1 MKHVIQLV
9 SRDGTD
15 NKLIRIAKRSYEL
28 KTPYCY
34 RGGKTAGGKNF
45 IDPSGGPMMVEGEYL
60 PEADA
65 YIESINR
72 GIIIFKE
79 DK

>member
-15 NKLIRIAKRSYEL
+15 NKLIRVAKRSYEL

-34 RGGKTAGGKNF
+34 RGGKTEAGKNF